1 MRFVATAGSC
11 CGPKNCTASRPEGQ
25 AVYWVTATVP
35 RPRHGSNCLINAF
48 LSKGQISKM
57 IIKAGDAFFCNL
69 VLMDE
74 LQLIYAIKFFAV
86 VFWSAAGYS
95 KILQMKKP

>member
-1 MRFVATAGSC
+1 
-11 CGPKNCTASRPEGQ
+11 
-25 AVYWVTATVP
+25 
-35 RPRHGSNCLINAF
+35 
-48 LSKGQISKM
+48 M

-95 KILQMKKP
+95 KILQMKKPWICALTLPETLHEVLWLGDPLKITTE